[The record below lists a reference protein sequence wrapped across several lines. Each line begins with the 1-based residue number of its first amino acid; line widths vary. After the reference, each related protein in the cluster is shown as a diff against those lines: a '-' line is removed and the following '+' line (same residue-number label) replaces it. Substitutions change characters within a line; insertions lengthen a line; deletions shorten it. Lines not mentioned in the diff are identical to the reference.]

1 MNVWTRSLLPLAGA
15 LAVASG
21 CATTRQREASNNPA
35 ARQVTASQQRSEQA
49 LESAQKAQRHA
60 SDEQRK
66 AAQAQRDVQDAQR
79 RLAEAQK
86 RAEAQTAK
94 AEQAQQQANQATR
107 QATQE
112 ASQAQQQA
120 ARQLANQEQIVSR
133 GEQVVSG
140 QVASASPTQLTVQ
153 PQNGQPTTF
162 AITPDTRVLID
173 GRRASASEIVQGGEA
188 RVAYDVTGRSPTAL
202 SVHVMT
208 GNVPAPGSASAPA
221 SSQAPA
227 APAPQ
232 GTAPAAPS
240 DSGSR

>member
-1 MNVWTRSLLPLAGA
+1 MTSWTRSLLPIAGV

-21 CATTRQREASNNPA
+21 CATTQREASNNPA
-35 ARQVTASQQRSEQA
+35 ARQVTASQRRSEQA
-49 LESAQKAQRHA
+49 LESAQKAQQHA

-66 AAQAQRDVQDAQR
+66 AAAAQRDVQEAQR

-86 RAEAQTAK
+86 RAEAQSAK

-133 GEQVVSG
+133 GEQVISG
-140 QVASASPTQLTVQ
+140 QVASASRTQLTVQ
-153 PQNGQPTTF
+153 PQNGQPATF

-173 GRRASASEIVQGGEA
+173 GRRASASDIVQGGEA
-188 RVAYDVTGRSPTAL
+188 RVSYDVTGRSPTAL
-202 SVHVMT
+202 TVHVMT
-208 GNVPAPGSASAPA
+208 GNVPANGDRTSAPA
-221 SSQAPA
+221 PGPSTS

-232 GTAPAAPS
+232 GNAPAAP
-240 DSGSR
+240 DTGSR